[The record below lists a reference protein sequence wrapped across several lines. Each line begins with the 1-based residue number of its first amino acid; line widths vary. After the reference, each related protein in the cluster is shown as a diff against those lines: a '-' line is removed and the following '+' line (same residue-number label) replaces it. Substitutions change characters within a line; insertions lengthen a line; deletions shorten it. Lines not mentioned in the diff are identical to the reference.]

1 MKKQP
6 IEAPPDPFGD
16 AEAAGLI
23 TPVAKKGSSRR
34 PGDLC
39 KTCGTY
45 PCPCEEFLEDYDGD
59 VFPAKALSFADGEE
73 WPVFLPSTRDIAA
86 WAQKRK
92 EGVTDLALKQRIN
105 GHKKALEAKLREK
118 RKQDK
123 TAKVSVGTSNSV
135 SLAEGSSVPASE
147 ETSSQT
153 SSSTTEGSTRSR
165 CSTGRSVVSAR
176 QSRRDYFYGRRSLH
190 CLCTTSCPFSS
201 EPTRQ
206 CPVSTGERPAT
217 LRRRRKRGPWLGKLP
232 LRNPQGTPR
241 MGTGTFR
248 KFCRDHPAFCRS
260 PPLLLVLSGPRPRHP
275 QRGPAAPLSAA
286 SSF

>member
-1 MKKQP
+1 MIDRGETKRRKHARAARRGSRLEGTIAGRLVCEKGSNPGSDPAVGHLLDAPRGDPRLVPSVNHCIVSWNASLARMKKQP

-23 TPVAKKGSSRR
+23 TQVTKKGSSRR

-123 TAKVSVGTSNSV
+123 TAKVGVGASNSV
-135 SLAEGSSVPASE
+135 SPVAKGSSIP
-147 ETSSQT
+147 
-153 SSSTTEGSTRSR
+153 
-165 CSTGRSVVSAR
+165 
-176 QSRRDYFYGRRSLH
+176 
-190 CLCTTSCPFSS
+190 
-201 EPTRQ
+201 
-206 CPVSTGERPAT
+206 
-217 LRRRRKRGPWLGKLP
+217 
-232 LRNPQGTPR
+232 RNVISNLV
-241 MGTGTFR
+241 
-248 KFCRDHPAFCRS
+248 KF
-260 PPLLLVLSGPRPRHP
+260 
-275 QRGPAAPLSAA
+275 
-286 SSF
+286 